1 MKKSPCC
8 WKDKTSKE
16 SDFKIDW
23 KISVVSI
30 TALVDETGD
39 LGSRVHGSKYI
50 IGATVL
56 KNDQVDRFG
65 KIMDE
70 IFKSEKEE
78 PKFHNVRDPLR
89 REVLDEI
96 SKMNPR
102 IYIVTIR
109 KPRFKKWTPGE
120 KKRVHLNGVEKLTM
134 RIAKKEDTI
143 CLHIIFDSTTLIS
156 EGIVREMIKRICKR
170 TNKKLTFEIRDSKTC
185 SPLQTN
191 DFVIGSLGKRYNKKD
206 DRYIS
211 CLNSKVDRTR
221 LINKTNL
228 FSKSR

>member
-1 MKKSPCC
+1 MKNSPCYR
-8 WKDKTSKE
+8 KDKTSKE
-16 SDFKIDW
+16 SDFIIDR
-23 KISVVSI
+23 KTSVVSI

-39 LGSRVHGSKYI
+39 LGSRIHGSKYI

-56 KNDQVDRFG
+56 KNNQVDRFG

-70 IFKSEKEE
+70 IIKNEKEE
-78 PKFHNVRDPLR
+78 PKFHNARDPLR

-96 SKMNPR
+96 SKINPR
-102 IYIVTIR
+102 IYVVTIG
-109 KPRFKKWTPGE
+109 KPRLKKWTSGE
-120 KKRVHLNGVEKLTM
+120 KKRVHYYGVKKLIK
-134 RIAKKEDTI
+134 RIAKKEDAI
-143 CLHIIFDSTTLIS
+143 CLHVIFDTTTLIS
-156 EGIVREMIKRICKR
+156 EGVVKEMIKIIGKK

-191 DFVIGSLGKRYNKKD
+191 DFVIGSLGKRYNRKD
-206 DRYIS
+206 ERYIS
-211 CLNSKVDRTR
+211 CLNSKVDRKR